1 MKLYIESLKMHLK
14 STLEYKTSF
23 IIGFF
28 SQFLVY
34 FTYYFIIIALFN
46 KFDNIKGFT
55 MYEVLLTFSIIQFG
69 FSMNE
74 LFARGIDSFD
84 KLIIDGSFDRLLL
97 RPQNILLQVLCSKF
111 DFVKFSRVFQ
121 SIIVFIIALS
131 NLDIK
136 WNIIKVISLIL
147 MCIASIIVFFS
158 VFLLMASYCII
169 TVQGLEV
176 RNLFTDGGKHIAQYP
191 MGIFKKGVLMFFTFI
206 IPYSL
211 VNYYPLLYFLDKSN
225 NVFYAFCPI
234 IVLLYVIPA
243 LLSFKI
249 GISKYTSAGS

>member
-1 MKLYIESLKMHLK
+1 
-14 STLEYKTSF
+14 
-23 IIGFF
+23 
-28 SQFLVY
+28 
-34 FTYYFIIIALFN
+34 
-46 KFDNIKGFT
+46 
-55 MYEVLLTFSIIQFG
+55 
-69 FSMNE
+69 
-74 LFARGIDSFD
+74 
-84 KLIIDGSFDRLLL
+84 
-97 RPQNILLQVLCSKF
+97 
-111 DFVKFSRVFQ
+111 
-121 SIIVFIIALS
+121 
-131 NLDIK
+131 
-136 WNIIKVISLIL
+136 

-158 VFLLMASYCII
+158 VFLLMASYCFI

-234 IVLLYVIPA
+234 IVLFYVIPA
-243 LLSFKI
+243 LISFKI